1 MAVRRPD
8 FSGWATRHDV
18 VCSDG
23 LTIKPGAFSHN
34 DKQKVPLMWQHG
46 HHSPENVLG
55 HAYLSTK
62 PEGVYAHGYFNNT
75 DMAGIAK
82 EMLTHGDIN
91 SLSIFANNLK
101 KNGTNVVHGDIKEV
115 SLVLAGANP
124 EAFIDFVSLAHGDGD
139 PTDAVIY
146 TGLTLSHG
154 DQDEEEKKEENM
166 SEQEDSGKTVGEVF
180 ESLTEEQKNVVYY
193 MIGQAVEDEKKK
205 SDKEEVDEEEE
216 LEQGYLTEDEFLAH
230 VDGAIK
236 EGIEQMSRNVF
247 DQTETPSGGDILT
260 HAEIET
266 IINDAKRIGS
276 LKESFLAHAQTYGI
290 ENIDILFPDAKNL
303 DKDPQF
309 LKRRTEWVED
319 VIGKAKHSPFSRTKT
334 ILADI
339 TADEARARGYV
350 KNTMK
355 KDEVIALLKRT
366 TSPTTVYKK
375 QKLDRDDV
383 VDITDLDV
391 IAWLKAEMRLMLDEE
406 LARAVLIGDGRS
418 VSSDDKIQD
427 PAGANQGSG
436 IRSIVNDNEMYA
448 HKITIQDTLTAGALV
463 EAMLRSR
470 THYRGTGTPT
480 LFTTDAV
487 LTDML
492 LEKDKIGRRIYN
504 TVEELAN
511 TLRVDKIV
519 PVEAMEYDPLILGI
533 MVNMADYTL
542 GTDQGGSI
550 SFFDD
555 FDIDWNQHKYL
566 IETRLSGALT
576 KPKSALVFKRTDA
589 NEVIPAMPGF
599 DTETNTITIPTK
611 TGVVYLVDEEVVTG
625 DVVIT
630 ENTTVD
636 AMAAEGY
643 VFPYNITTSWTFTF
657 QGEED

>member
-1 MAVRRPD
+1 MGEKHPD

-23 LTIKPGAFSHN
+23 LTIKPGAFAHA

-55 HAYLSTK
+55 HAYLSAR
-62 PEGVYAHGYFNNT
+62 PEGIYAQGFFNKT
-75 DMAGIAK
+75 EMAGIAK
-82 EMLTHGDIN
+82 EMLKHGDIN

-101 KNGTNVVHGDIKEV
+101 KQGSNVVHGDIKEV

-124 EAFIDFVSLAHGDGD
+124 HAYIDFVSLSHGEDE
-139 PTDAVIY
+139 PADAVIY
-146 TGLTLSHG
+146 TGMTLSHE
-154 DQDEEEKKEENM
+154 DKDTQKEAEVAEEKSNDE
-166 SEQEDSGKTVGEVF
+166 KTVADVF
-180 ESLTEEQKNVVYY
+180 ETLSEEQKNVVYY
-193 MIGQAVEDEKKK
+193 LIGQAIEDSKGGEPDNEDE
-205 SDKEEVDEEEE
+205 EDEDVEH
-216 LEQGYLTEDEFLAH
+216 GWMTEDEFLAH
-230 VDGAIK
+230 VDYAIK
-236 EGIEQMSRNVF
+236 EGINAMTRNVF
-247 DQTETPSGGDILT
+247 DQSDAPEATGEVLT
-260 HAEIET
+260 HSQIEQ
-266 IINDAKRIGS
+266 IIGDAKRIGS
-276 LKESFLAHAQTYGI
+276 LKESFLAHAQNYGI

-309 LKRRTEWVED
+309 IKRRTEWVEQ

-355 KDEVIALLKRT
+355 KEEVISLLKRST
-366 TSPTTVYKK
+366 TPTTIYKK
-375 QKLDRDDV
+375 QKLDRDDII
-383 VDITDLDV
+383 DITDLDV

-418 VSSDDKIQD
+418 AINEDKIAD
-427 PAGANQGSG
+427 PIGANQGAG
-436 IRSIVNDNEMYA
+436 IRSIANDDDMYA
-448 HKITIQDTLTAGALV
+448 HKVTLHDTQVPGALI
-463 EAMLRSR
+463 EGMLRSR

-492 LEKDKIGRRIYN
+492 LEKDKMGRRIYN

-519 PVEAMEYDPLILGI
+519 PVEVMEYEPTLLGI
-533 MVNMADYTL
+533 MVNMADYTM
-542 GTDQGGSI
+542 GTDAGGSI

-576 KPKSALVFKRTDA
+576 KPKSALVFSRVAGD
-589 NEVIPAMPGF
+589 EVIPTMPSF
-599 DTETNTITIPTK
+599 NSETNTITIPDL
-611 TGVVYLVDEEVVTG
+611 TGVDYYINDELVTDT
-625 DVVIT
+625 VVIDET
-630 ENTTVD
+630 TTVD
-636 AMAAEGY
+636 ALPAENY
-643 VFPYNITTSWTFTF
+643 LFPLNITTSWTFTF
-657 QGEED
+657 QE